1 MKTPSPR
8 RPRLRRSRAR
18 VRYPDL
24 ASYIAA
30 TGDTQDHIAEKLG
43 CAQAYVS
50 RVATG
55 RMVPRPEMALK
66 LARYAHIPSTVSCW
80 STKRAGGWRKRWR
93 DARTPLLHHRG
104 DPREVAD
111 VEDDVQA
118 TAKGG
123 QLPFLEE
130 LQPRLGGTPRY
141 RAELVDRYLGGQW
154 GQSTHFASHRRSA

>member
-66 LARYAHIPSTVSCW
+66 LARYAHIPLDSFMLVYE
-80 STKRAGGWRKRWR
+80 
-93 DARTPLLHHRG
+93 ARRRLAQ
-104 DPREVAD
+104 EVA
-111 VEDDVQA
+111 
-118 TAKGG
+118 
-123 QLPFLEE
+123 
-130 LQPRLGGTPRY
+130 
-141 RAELVDRYLGGQW
+141 
-154 GQSTHFASHRRSA
+154 